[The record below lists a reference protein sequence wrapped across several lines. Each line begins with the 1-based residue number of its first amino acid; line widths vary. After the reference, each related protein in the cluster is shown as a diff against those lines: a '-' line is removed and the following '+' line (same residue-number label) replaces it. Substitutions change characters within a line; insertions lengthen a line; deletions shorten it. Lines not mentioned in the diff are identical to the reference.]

1 MALFTIDTVAL
12 KMVRLIEEAI
22 IVVSSA
28 ITFTNTNTIEPWK
41 LKTIYQFIVD
51 VCTGDIWVIIICWPR
66 SPKHL
71 LYLARV
77 LHFGYVGYTNCNISI
92 PLGIR
97 YRRRVVIIIASRS
110 VQIQWRI
117 HCFSQLI
124 KTTLRDSCCKLISD
138 FVFFHRWVEYGSIEL
153 YRYKEKFGVENDK

>member
-1 MALFTIDTVAL
+1 MALFTYGKVADAL
-12 KMVRLIEEAI
+12 KMVRVIEVAI
-22 IVVSSA
+22 IEVVSSA
-28 ITFTNTNTIEPWK
+28 ITFTITFEPWK

-51 VCTGDIWVIIICWPR
+51 VCTGDILVIIICWPR
-66 SPKHL
+66 SQKHL

-77 LHFGYVGYTNCNISI
+77 LHLGCGGFTDFNISI

-117 HCFSQLI
+117 HW
-124 KTTLRDSCCKLISD
+124 
-138 FVFFHRWVEYGSIEL
+138 FFTAHPNQTPW
-153 YRYKEKFGVENDK
+153 